1 MRAFGAKSH
10 SREES
15 VTELGAGMTIRLG
28 YRPTIQLVLALPP
41 RPVSVH
47 VSGESAGA
55 HWEMT
60 MDEIM
65 QLESPV
71 RADGNWWND
80 TGLKR
85 VNAVVIIAGCT
96 LAATTYRAQQQRL
109 LDVINRSFV
118 ANSHRI
124 GKEFLPLT
132 EVEAFFDSG
141 EKEYLA
147 STHINKSSIL
157 FVAERSGGQP
167 DRSGVPEAEAK
178 LLRPK
183 MVVSARVDIPP
194 YTLYGKM
201 YAELQQGL
209 VHVIEGEEMFL
220 PMTDVFISPPL
231 PTGEWKFSFV
241 AINKHQ
247 IVRVEDSLA
256 APKIPVPAVRKVR
269 RRKPKVAASSPSS
282 LELAGTGADR
292 PVVRR
297 KAQNPRGRPGVPKV
311 AITDPDALILVK

>member
-1 MRAFGAKSH
+1 
-10 SREES
+10 
-15 VTELGAGMTIRLG
+15 
-28 YRPTIQLVLALPP
+28 
-41 RPVSVH
+41 
-47 VSGESAGA
+47 
-55 HWEMT
+55 

-65 QLESPV
+65 ELESPV

-80 TGLKR
+80 TTLKR
-85 VNAVVIIAGCT
+85 VNAVVIIVGCT

-109 LDVINRSFV
+109 LDVLNRSFV

-132 EVEAFFDSG
+132 EVEAFFASG
-141 EKEYLA
+141 EKEYLS

-269 RRKPKVAASSPSS
+269 SRKPKVAASSPRS
-282 LELAGTGADR
+282 LELASTGTDR
-292 PVVRR
+292 PVVSGESLEAPKVPVPAVREVRRR
-297 KAQNPRGRPGVPKV
+297 KPKV
-311 AITDPDALILVK
+311 ATSVASIVELVGTGTDSPVLSGEAASI

>member
-1 MRAFGAKSH
+1 
-10 SREES
+10 
-15 VTELGAGMTIRLG
+15 
-28 YRPTIQLVLALPP
+28 
-41 RPVSVH
+41 
-47 VSGESAGA
+47 
-55 HWEMT
+55 

-65 QLESPV
+65 ELESPV

-80 TGLKR
+80 TSLKR
-85 VNAVVIIAGCT
+85 VNAVVIITGCT
-96 LAATTYRAQQQRL
+96 LAATTYRVNQQRL
-109 LDVINRSFV
+109 LDVLNRSFV

-141 EKEYLA
+141 EKENLA

-167 DRSGVPEAEAK
+167 DRSGIPEAEAK

-183 MVVSARVDIPP
+183 IVVSARVDIPP

-256 APKIPVPAVRKVR
+256 APKIPVPVVRKVRCRKPKVTASSPSSHEFAGTGTDRPVVRGDSLSAPKIPVPAVRKVR
-269 RRKPKVAASSPSS
+269 RRKPNVAAFSP
-282 LELAGTGADR
+282 G
-292 PVVRR
+292 
-297 KAQNPRGRPGVPKV
+297 
-311 AITDPDALILVK
+311 

>member
-1 MRAFGAKSH
+1 
-10 SREES
+10 
-15 VTELGAGMTIRLG
+15 
-28 YRPTIQLVLALPP
+28 
-41 RPVSVH
+41 
-47 VSGESAGA
+47 
-55 HWEMT
+55 
-60 MDEIM
+60 MDKCME
-65 QLESPV
+65 LESPV

-80 TGLKR
+80 TTLKR

-109 LDVINRSFV
+109 LDVLNRSFV

-124 GKEFLPLT
+124 GKEFVPLT
-132 EVEAFFDSG
+132 EVEAFFSGG

-167 DRSGVPEAEAK
+167 DRSSVPEAEAN

-183 MVVSARVDIPP
+183 TAVSARVDIPP
-194 YTLYGKM
+194 YILFGKM
-201 YAELQQGL
+201 YAELQLGL
-209 VHVIEGEEMFL
+209 VHVIDGEEMFL
-220 PMTDVFISPPL
+220 PMTDVLITPPL
-231 PTGEWKFSFV
+231 PTGEWKFSFA

-247 IVRVEDSLA
+247 IVRVEESSE

-269 RRKPKVAASSPSS
+269 RRKPKVAASSSSS
-282 LELAGTGADR
+282 LDPAGMGADR

-297 KAQNPRGRPGVPKV
+297 KARNPRGRPGVPKV